1 MLSTNL
7 SRRSFAASDIDEELS
22 MIEAVGLTK
31 RYGRTLAVNNLSF
44 TVQPGRVTGF
54 LGPNGA
60 GKSTTMRMILGLDK
74 PDAGHVLINGQPYK
88 NLHQPLRTVG
98 ALLDAKWVHP
108 NRSAKA
114 HLHWLARS
122 NNIPTTRV
130 EDVLDLV
137 GLTAVANR
145 RAGGF
150 SLGMSQRLG
159 IAAALL
165 GDPQV
170 LLFDEPVNGLDPEGI
185 LWIRKFMHNLADQG
199 RTVLVSSHL
208 LSEMSLT
215 ATDLIVIGKGQLITQ
230 ATTTDFIQQ
239 AGENTVRV
247 RSPQADTLRLAL
259 LDKGFDVR
267 TEDDALLV
275 SGVSTDQVG
284 DIAATNG
291 VVLHE
296 LSPQAGS
303 LEQAFMRMTGDAVE
317 YRTDTGDLAADKL
330 LTAGK

>member
-1 MLSTNL
+1 
-7 SRRSFAASDIDEELS
+7 

-74 PDAGHVLINGQPYK
+74 PDAGHVLINGQPYGS
-88 NLHQPLRTVG
+88 LHQPLRTVG

-122 NNIPTTRV
+122 NNIPTTRID
-130 EDVLDLV
+130 DVLDLV

-145 RAGGF
+145 RAGSF

-185 LWIRKFMHNLADQG
+185 LWIRKFMHNLANQG

-215 ATDLIVIGKGQLITQ
+215 ATDLVVIGKGQLITQ

-239 AGENTVRV
+239 AGGTVTRV
-247 RSPQADTLRLAL
+247 RSPQL
-259 LDKGFDVR
+259 
-267 TEDDALLV
+267 DALRDALIGAGAV
-275 SGVSTDQVG
+275 VTVEGAALIVANLAIGAVG
-284 DIAATNG
+284 ELAASIG
-291 VVLHE
+291 AVLHE
-296 LSPQAGS
+296 LSPQSGS
-303 LEQAFMRMTGDAVE
+303 LEDAFLRMTGDSVE
-317 YRTDTGDLAADKL
+317 FRTPAAEIESPSR
-330 LTAGK
+330 

>member
-1 MLSTNL
+1 MG
-7 SRRSFAASDIDEELS
+7 RAAARKTAARKFQGGSEA

-74 PDAGHVLINGQPYK
+74 PDTGHVLINGQPY
-88 NLHQPLRTVG
+88 LHLNHPLRTVG

-108 NRSAKA
+108 NRSARA

-130 EDVLDLV
+130 DDVLDLV

-150 SLGMSQRLG
+150 SLGMAQRLG

-165 GDPQV
+165 GDPHV

-239 AGENTVRV
+239 AGGSDTKV
-247 RSPQADTLRLAL
+247 RSPQLDVLREALVGAGATVTVEDATLI
-259 LDKGFDVR
+259 
-267 TEDDALLV
+267 V
-275 SGVSTDQVG
+275 SGMA
-284 DIAATNG
+284 IAAIGELAANVG
-291 VVLHE
+291 AVLHE
-296 LSPQAGS
+296 LSPRSGS
-303 LEQAFMRMTGDAVE
+303 LEDAFMQLTGDSVE
-317 YRTDTGDLAADKL
+317 FRSPADTQA
-330 LTAGK
+330 

>member
-1 MLSTNL
+1 
-7 SRRSFAASDIDEELS
+7 

-74 PDAGHVLINGQPYK
+74 PDAGHVLINGQPYTS
-88 NLHQPLRTVG
+88 LHQPLRTVG

-108 NRSAKA
+108 NRSATA

-130 EDVLDLV
+130 EEVLDLV

-185 LWIRKFMHNLADQG
+185 LWIRKFMHNLANQG

-239 AGENTVRV
+239 AGGSVTRV
-247 RSPQADTLRLAL
+247 RTPQLDAMRTAL
-259 LDKGFDVR
+259 LAGGAGVVVDG
-267 TEDDALLV
+267 EALIV
-275 SGVSTDQVG
+275 SDLAMSAIGEL
-284 DIAATNG
+284 AASIG
-291 VVLHE
+291 AVLHE
-296 LSPQAGS
+296 LSPQSGS
-303 LEQAFMRMTGDAVE
+303 LEEAFLRMTGESVE
-317 YRTDTGDLAADKL
+317 FRSPTDEIDSALR
-330 LTAGK
+330 

>member
-1 MLSTNL
+1 
-7 SRRSFAASDIDEELS
+7 

-239 AGENTVRV
+239 AGGSVTRV
-247 RSPQADTLRLAL
+247 RTPQLDAMRTAL
-259 LDKGFDVR
+259 LANGAGVVADGG
-267 TEDDALLV
+267 ALIV
-275 SGVSTDQVG
+275 SELA
-284 DIAATNG
+284 IAAIG
-291 VVLHE
+291 ELAASIGAVLHE
-296 LSPQAGS
+296 LSPQSGS
-303 LEQAFMRMTGDAVE
+303 LEEAFLRMTGESVE
-317 YRTDTGDLAADKL
+317 FRSPSDEIDSATR
-330 LTAGK
+330 